1 MGVSMLRAI
10 LVSPDRVL
18 AGQLAAAVA
27 ETKQVGV
34 ARALDR
40 YPADHELPRIVRAHA
55 PQIFFLDVGSLADAL
70 RLAAAIQ
77 EAAPGTQVLA
87 FDRACDP
94 RTLLDLMR
102 AGIRE
107 FIAVPDSLAELGK
120 ALDRV
125 AGALE
130 RTPPSIPVTDEV
142 IAFLPAKPGVGC
154 STVALNASVALA
166 AQPGTRVLL
175 ADFDLNCGIVAF
187 LLHLDAERSLVDA
200 AEHAPQLDEEL
211 WPKLVSKVRG
221 LDVLPAGPM
230 RPGFRIELPAL
241 RYLLDFARRNYDAI
255 CADLSGLMERY
266 SVELMQEAKRIFLVC
281 TPELPALHLARQKL
295 EYLRSLELE
304 SRVALVLN
312 RAQKRALVSS
322 ADIEKLIGLPVAM
335 EIPND
340 YRGVHRALQEAKPV
354 DAGSEMGK
362 RFSELAQHILSKA
375 PDAKPARRF
384 VEYFSI
390 SPARYSF
397 ARGKAE

>member
-1 MGVSMLRAI
+1 MLRAI
-10 LVSPDRVL
+10 LISPDRGL
-18 AGQLAAAVA
+18 AERLAAAVA
-27 ETKQVGV
+27 AHGQVGI
-34 ARALDR
+34 ARAFDR
-40 YPADHELPRIVRAHA
+40 YPADHELPRIIRAHA

-70 RLAAAIQ
+70 RLAGAIH
-77 EAAPGTQVLA
+77 EAVPGTQIVA
-87 FDRACDP
+87 FDRSCAP
-94 RTLLDLMR
+94 TTLLDLMR

-107 FIAVPDSLAELGK
+107 FVAVPDSLGELPT
-120 ALDRV
+120 ALERV
-125 AGALE
+125 AAALE
-130 RTPPSIPVTDEV
+130 RTPASIPVTEEV

-154 STVALNASVALA
+154 STVALNTSVALA
-166 AQPGTRVLL
+166 AQPATRVLL
-175 ADFDLNCGIVAF
+175 ADFDLNCGIIAF
-187 LLHLDAERSLVDA
+187 LLHLDFERSLVDA

-211 WPKLVSKVRG
+211 WPKLVAKAAG

-241 RYLLDFARRNYDAI
+241 RYLLDFARRNYDVV

-266 SVELMQEAKRIFLVC
+266 SVELMQEAKRIYLVC

-295 EYLRSLELE
+295 DYLRSLELE
-304 SRVALVLN
+304 PRVSLLIN

-322 ADIEKLIGLPVAM
+322 ADIEKLIGLPVAA

-354 DAGSEMGK
+354 DSNSDIGK
-362 RFSELAQHILSKA
+362 QFTELARRILSKT
-375 PDAKPARRF
+375 PGAKPARRF

-397 ARGKAE
+397 ARESKGS